1 MLRDESQQPSRCSRS
16 ECIMRPELEKLA
28 WLLLSLFYCGGSRAK
43 QSEAKAKTKS
53 KDWNAKASCTSISHE
68 RERER
73 ETHTHTQ
80 HIHNQKSN
88 AFRTPSKPSAFCFI
102 SSWCLSALL
111 SSSSP
116 SITYITFVTHRQR
129 ERERE
134 RERERNWT
142 VACDDATAAAL
153 RRLLN

>member
-1 MLRDESQQPSRCSRS
+1 M
-16 ECIMRPELEKLA
+16 
-28 WLLLSLFYCGGSRAK
+28 LSLGVYYAARAGKTSLAFVIVILLRRK
-43 QSEAKAKTKS
+43 QSEAERSESENKKQRLERKGVVHVHQS
-53 KDWNAKASCTSISHE
+53 RE

-134 RERERNWT
+134 RERDEL
-142 VACDDATAAAL
+142 DGGL
-153 RRLLN
+153 R